1 MSFRPGLLLLITV
14 IFQLTFNGQAAA
26 QQEATIYKGLRI
38 SLFAF
43 EVLKQKPD
51 NVSLRLQ
58 VVNTGRLPVSF
69 GRKGE
74 KPPESLVVEL
84 DTLQLPAILQGRE
97 NLVSEAVR
105 NSKVELKP
113 GEMQEGLKLD
123 IKLKPKRPEEKRNT
137 PEAGSPEKGCAN
149 LVFDTAYIVEYTE
162 ESMRLHY
169 IIRNAGNLPANL
181 LGKTGAEDDNLA
193 VNVYFIS
200 GNKLTR
206 GAILADGTFI
216 HEGDETLDGILSPDQ
231 VLHGELKISLKNRT
245 QFAPNLLFELDPFLQ
260 INDCDR
266 TNNTIVVKVEF

>member
-1 MSFRPGLLLLITV
+1 M
-14 IFQLTFNGQAAA
+14 
-26 QQEATIYKGLRI
+26 
-38 SLFAF
+38 
-43 EVLKQKPD
+43 
-51 NVSLRLQ
+51 
-58 VVNTGRLPVSF
+58 
-69 GRKGE
+69 
-74 KPPESLVVEL
+74 VEL